1 MPKPNLPTTSQ
12 SIIVGSGS
20 ALFELENDAGDLEG
34 GEFYFGSTPGI
45 AFSVESETLEV
56 PDDDTPF
63 EETLVEIIT
72 KLVRAGNLSC
82 KNVSLKN
89 QSLFFLGESSTH
101 TQAGG
106 AVTDEDK
113 AVVNPGSY
121 IQLGS
126 NSSNPGGVRGVSAV
140 TVKSKEGDDAVAW
153 GNGAAK
159 AAGAVVIPGTPNSH
173 WYMAMTA
180 GTTGGSEPP
189 FPTDGSTM
197 VDNDITWQDM
207 GLITYVADTDY
218 ELDATLGRVF
228 MMLTGAFATA
238 HALAAAIS
246 IKIGVRCDY
255 TKAANSRDH
264 MQTGGR
270 KSVVGALRIIADN
283 TTGPNNDYYCPKVT
297 LVPTGDFALKSRTDS
312 QAMEWEVKIGK
323 REGYEQLYVD
333 GRAA

>member
-1 MPKPNLPTTSQ
+1 MAKPNLPTTSQ

-20 ALFELENDAGDLEG
+20 VLLELENDLGELEG
-34 GEFYFGSTPGI
+34 GEFYLGSTPGV

-89 QSLFFLGESSTH
+89 QALFFLGESSTH
-101 TQAGG
+101 AQSSG

-113 AVVNPGSY
+113 DVVNPGSY
-121 IQLGS
+121 VQLGS

-140 TVKSKEGDDAVAW
+140 TVKSKQGSAASAWAATTAV
-153 GNGAAK
+153 
-159 AAGAVVIPGTPNSH
+159 AAGAAVIPVSANNH
-173 WYMAMTA
+173 WYMAMNA
-180 GTTGGSEPP
+180 GTTGGSAPT
-189 FPTDGSTM
+189 FPTDGST
-197 VDNDITWQDM
+197 VDDNGITWQDM

-218 ELDATLGRVF
+218 QLDATLGRVF

-238 HALAAAIS
+238 HALADSIG

-283 TTGPNNDYYCPKVT
+283 TTGANNDYYAPKVT
-297 LVPTGDFALKSRTDS
+297 LVPTGDFALKSRTDP
-312 QAMEWEVKIGK
+312 QAMEWEIKIGK
-323 REGYEQLYVD
+323 REGFEQLYID